1 MDKYSETSRRVY
13 TAVLYR
19 FLEHCIVEAFT
30 SVRRHWLMSIAAT
43 VSSALSVFV
52 FGLLMLII
60 LYVRSAILS
69 EAEKV
74 NYMRVYLHS
83 NVSEKEAKELEK
95 RLQRWVLIKSVK
107 FVHKDKGLKEMEAAM
122 GDRISLQDL
131 AGGNPL
137 PHRLDVVAVSVE
149 DAIECAKKLKQL
161 PEVESV
167 ICMSDVIRQISY
179 ITRIIRLGGLAL
191 VLITGF
197 AALSLIANAIRLTI
211 YARREAIRIMQLVGA
226 TLWFIRGPL
235 ILEGFLYGLLGGALA
250 SISVYGV
257 HIALLKLVEANKV
270 LLMLFHIAVPSW
282 RFFFSLLLFG
292 LAFGLLGSLT
302 ASYQLVR
309 HLA

>member
-1 MDKYSETSRRVY
+1 MSRRVCI
-13 TAVLYR
+13 AVVYR
-19 FLEHCIVEAFT
+19 FLEHCLVEALT
-30 SVRRHWLMSIAAT
+30 SAKRHWLMSIAAT

-52 FGLLMLII
+52 FGLLMLIV
-60 LYVRSAILS
+60 LYVRSAVLS

-74 NYMRVYLHS
+74 NCMRVYLRS
-83 NVSEKEAKELEK
+83 DVSEKEARELEK

-107 FVHKDKGLKEMEAAM
+107 FVHKDKGLKEMEEAM
-122 GDRISLQDL
+122 GNRISLQDL

-149 DAIECAKKLKQL
+149 DAIECAKRLKRL

-167 ICMSDVIRQISY
+167 ICMSDVIRQIAH
-179 ITRIIRLGGLAL
+179 IARIIRLGGLAL

-197 AALSLIANAIRLTI
+197 ATLSLIANAIRLTI

-235 ILEGFLYGLLGGALA
+235 ILEGLLYGLFGGALA
-250 SISVYGV
+250 SIAVYGV
-257 HIALLKLVEANKV
+257 HIALLKLVETNKV
-270 LLMLFHIAVPSW
+270 LLMLFHVAVPSW
-282 RFFFSLLLFG
+282 HFFFSLSLFG

-302 ASYQLVR
+302 ATHQLVR